1 MKYKSSNGIFFYY
14 DPALYTWKFADATML
29 FLLGFESVTTY
40 DNTVSDNILI
50 SKQVYK
56 SFKNNL
62 SELEHFDIFDNIY
75 LFLSALNQTE
85 DFGNYLISS
94 VNGLK
99 LMLNELTGTT
109 DDRTIPLI
117 FKNDV
122 NKQSINLNNP
132 MYRLPESSRL
142 SKSYFDLQAQ
152 KICDIFEDAGFST
165 DNLVFYRKL
174 RNYFVENY
182 TTNSMSAQDI
192 SDDLYRTDQKY
203 QRINSTDYDSFIFE
217 SITEYNKTYYS
228 RYTERCNNAAIFYK
242 LDYAAMYSY
251 ALGVLYGCICLE
263 FPAKAV
269 FRLEPKYW
277 YNGTYFNLVNTAW
290 HCFKFAHVQNH
301 WYYGDDNNDDLSK
314 YNSIIENKL
323 KNYSDLND
331 DVELHRDDRF
341 LCIVY
346 LDNGKAKFEPI
357 IYSYSKS
364 PETKGDYISLFE
376 YDSNDY
382 KHVDELLEREE
393 PTGIIS
399 PNEYIPMYI
408 GPDLV
413 KVYRAY
419 SYTKISGYNESD
431 LINSTTAS
439 YLSPANTSDTA
450 QCNYFIAAGNFGW
463 TPFFED
469 EWRRVHKSTEKVTV
483 RGRTRDVFSYE
494 QIHKNALTLMPMEF
508 SELPADKVEDD
519 NSENLNTSESNEST
533 DSEQDLN
540 TDNQIITNDV
550 IDVSDSSDT
559 DTNAD
564 ESTNTDTSNNQQYLY
579 FGSAINKSSGEIIY
593 FYKGLVYCSN
603 DNLINVTECND
614 EDYHSYL
621 YGIFDGSLDLDSEQI
636 GFPENKSFKYIIS
649 DKLYNENFVQLPV
662 IDGFSEQTY
671 YDINKPIILYTDN
684 TDYYKYESE
693 DDILKSYPLSASGY
707 TDTKSSIKLAY
718 FDKVTTD
725 EITDN
730 TTHECVEIEFRYNT
744 TSKHNLKKY
753 WTSDKNVP
761 DINAKEWY
769 QALNDSLYFKNKDK
783 LKLYCGEKDLGKFNT
798 YYNSTESESLISIFN
813 DNKSHFTLLSPNNLG
828 FLLVGNFDNR
838 LEYPYSLYNK
848 AGITEY
854 ICTFIVKD
862 TNGEYFT
869 NSGTADG
876 CPNVWYDKI
885 HKLYWNGTHNI
896 NKWQTIKPSYNN
908 CLGYNSE
915 DNTFFEVIDDPE
927 HRQLTKDTGDIVS
940 YDEFYSNP
948 YVGLIKYQ
956 LKAFNITE
964 NVFGAESEQNIV
976 MCYADDRGIPDDGTP
991 ESISNWIC
999 CIPGK
1004 TTISDTDNN
1013 NEIKTVWVP
1022 RNHLLSEYN
1031 YRIIDG
1037 KMLLYTG
1044 DDGRNWIYDDDN
1056 RD

>member
-14 DPALYTWKFADATML
+14 DPALYTWKFADSTML

-40 DNTVSDNILI
+40 DNAVSDNILI

-182 TTNSMSAQDI
+182 TANSTTTSDA
-192 SDDLYRTDQKY
+192 SDDIYQKY
-203 QRINSTDYDSFIFE
+203 QRINSTDYDSPIFK
-217 SITEYNKTYYS
+217 SITDYNNIYYN
-228 RYTERCNNAAIFYK
+228 RYTEMCNNAAIFYK

-290 HCFKFAHVQNH
+290 HCFKFAYIQNH
-301 WYYGDDNNDDLSK
+301 WYYNDDSNSDLSN
-314 YNSIIENKL
+314 YNFIIENKL

-331 DVELHRDDRF
+331 GIELHQDDRF
-341 LCIVY
+341 LCIAY

-364 PETKGDYISLFE
+364 PDTKGAYISLFE
-376 YDSNDY
+376 YDLDDPNIY
-382 KHVDELLEREE
+382 KPADELLAQEE

-399 PNEYIPMYI
+399 LNDYIPMYI

-419 SYTKISGYNESD
+419 SYTRISGYHESD
-431 LINSTTAS
+431 LINPTTAS
-439 YLSPANTSDTA
+439 YLSPVNTSNTA
-450 QCNYFIAAGNFGW
+450 KCNYFIATGNFGW

-469 EWRRVHKSTEKVTV
+469 EWRRVHKFAEEVTV
-483 RGRTRDVFSYE
+483 KGRKRYIFTYE
-494 QIHKNALTLMPMEF
+494 QIHKNALTLKPMEF
-508 SELPADKVEDD
+508 SELPTDKVEDD
-519 NSENLNTSESNEST
+519 NSENSSTLESDESSST
-533 DSEQDLN
+533 EQDLN
-540 TDNQIITNDV
+540 TDNQINNDDIINV
-550 IDVSDSSDT
+550 ND
-559 DTNAD
+559 
-564 ESTNTDTSNNQQYLY
+564 STNTDTNTSESNNQQYLY

-603 DNLINVTECND
+603 DDLSEVTECNND
-614 EDYHSYL
+614 NYHSYL
-621 YGIFDGSLDLDSEQI
+621 YGIFDGSLDLNSESI

-649 DKLYNENFVQLPV
+649 DKLYNENFVLLPH

-671 YDINKPIILYTDN
+671 YDIDKPIILYTNN
-684 TDYYKYESE
+684 TNYYKYDLSTNM
-693 DDILKSYPLSASGY
+693 LSSYPLYASGY
-707 TDTKSSIKLAY
+707 TDTPSSIKLAY
-718 FDKVTTD
+718 FD
-725 EITDN
+725 EITTSEDS
-730 TTHECVEIEFRYNT
+730 TDSIHKCVEVTFRYNT

-753 WTSDKNVP
+753 WTSDTGTFN
-761 DINAKEWY
+761 INAKEWY
-769 QALNDSLYFKNKDK
+769 DTLNTNLYFKNKDK
-783 LKLYCGEKDLGKFNT
+783 LRLYRGEKDLGKFNT
-798 YYNSTESESLISIFN
+798 YYNSTGSESIISIFN
-813 DNKSHFTLLSPNNLG
+813 DNKSYFTLLSPNNLG
-828 FLLVGNFDNR
+828 FILVGNFDNNT
-838 LEYPYSLYNK
+838 EYSNSLYNK

-869 NSGTADG
+869 TSGTADG

-885 HKLYWNGTHNI
+885 HKLYWNGTRNI
-896 NKWQTIKPSYNN
+896 NKWQKIKPSYSN

-927 HRQLTKDTGDIVS
+927 HRQLTKDTGEIVS

-964 NVFGAESEQNIV
+964 NVFGAESEQNFIT
-976 MCYADDRGIPDDGTP
+976 CYADDRGIPDDGTP

-1004 TTISDTDNN
+1004 TTITISDTDATDSNK
-1013 NEIKTVWVP
+1013 IKTIWVP
-1022 RNHLLSEYN
+1022 RDHLLSDYN
-1031 YRIIDG
+1031 YRIVDG

-1044 DDGRNWIYDDDN
+1044 DSGRNWIYDDDN